1 MISRQETKKLISET
15 FIVSSWTSLS
25 KHQILSFWTTFC
37 CQNNT
42 MPDTYS
48 YDTFLSEI
56 YDDMQSL
63 MTSKEKYQTKYP
75 ELASFDAFDKF
86 MCQYLV

>member
-1 MISRQETKKLISET
+1 MISRQETKKLINET
-15 FIVSSWTSLS
+15 FIASSWTALS

-37 CQNNT
+37 CQNNI

-48 YDTFLSEI
+48 YDTFLNEI
-56 YDDMQSL
+56 YNDIQDFA
-63 MTSKEKYQTKYP
+63 TYQAKYP
-75 ELASFDAFDKF
+75 ELASFDAFDEF

>member
-1 MISRQETKKLISET
+1 MISRQETKKLINET
-15 FIVSSWTSLS
+15 FIASSWTTLS

-37 CQNNT
+37 CQNDT

-48 YDTFLSEI
+48 YDTFLNEI
-56 YDDMQSL
+56 YDDIQSL
-63 MTSKEKYQTKYP
+63 MTPKEKYQANYR
-75 ELASFDAFDKF
+75 ELVSFDTFDKF